1 MKSCCAIA
9 LIISSLLIYSCRE
22 DEMVYLPPVYFNYV
36 PTNTGNIVIYD
47 VDSTY
52 YLEFDSTVHVFHFQ
66 VMERIDSTYL
76 DNQNRPT
83 QRIERFK
90 RDSVGGTWYFLS
102 VWNSTLTT
110 SRFERVEENI
120 RYVKL
125 GFPISETQ
133 TWNGNAY
140 NTLGTEEYY
149 YLTFHEPLTIATF
162 TFDSTLT
169 VQQADDDNFI
179 HKKYGLEKYANHI
192 GRVYK
197 EFIDVDKYPTGVYRE
212 GVVYK
217 ETINSYVP

>member
-1 MKSCCAIA
+1 MRELKIILYI
-9 LIISSLLIYSCRE
+9 LIFISVYSCRE
-22 DEMVYLPPVYFNYV
+22 DHLVTIPPVYFNYV
-36 PTNTGNIVIYD
+36 PTNIGNTVIYD

-52 YLEFDSTVHVFHFQ
+52 YDEFDSSTAVFHFQ

-83 QRIERFK
+83 QRIERWK
-90 RDSVGGTWYFLS
+90 RDSVDGPWYFLS

-110 SRFERVEENI
+110 ARFERVENNN

-149 YLTFHEPLTIATF
+149 YLGIHEPLAMATF
-162 TFDSTLT
+162 TFDSVLT
-169 VQQADDDNFI
+169 VQQADDNNFI
-179 HKKYGLEKYANHI
+179 HRKYGLEKYANHI

-197 EFIDVDKYPTGVYRE
+197 EFIDADKYPAGVYKQ

-217 ETINSYVP
+217 ETIYSYVP